1 MLGGLSSEA
10 AQCAA
15 GDEVTL
21 EVEGVV
27 DGGMS
32 GEEALRRSGRFEPLH
47 LPFSSSHRLV

>member
-32 GEEALRRSGRFEPLH
+32 GEEALGTIRN
-47 LPFSSSHRLV
+47 LVCGAG

>member
-1 MLGGLSSEA
+1 MLGSLSSEE

-27 DGGMS
+27 DRCMS
-32 GEEALRRSGRFEPLH
+32 GEEALRRSRRLEALH